1 VSNLLFQHSNG
12 LAERI
17 YEVHMVRQLLEKFH
31 WSAGVKFP
39 VMTPLIKYVIKISN
53 SMLKQEYWNK
63 RENIL

>member
-1 VSNLLFQHSNG
+1 
-12 LAERI
+12 
-17 YEVHMVRQLLEKFH
+17 MVRQLLEKFH